1 MKKIV
6 ALVGFV
12 TIIAT
17 ACGGDSG
24 YSQEEV
30 DALADAAVSEALA
43 DAEEAEAAAE
53 EADQVARQEALSVA
67 VESCFES
74 YPYWDNRDHDYTT
87 IDEAGL
93 LIQGTPTTSVGS
105 DTYRDALRAASNGE
119 HYAGWRGITS
129 PEIRCIL
136 EGLGAPE
143 SLITRIMSTGVEQ
156 GTVEGEWDGYEAS
169 WTEFDSGRLQVFIA
183 VQS

>member
-67 VESCFES
+67 VASCFES
-74 YPYWDNRDHDYTT
+74 YPRWDHRDHDYTT

-93 LIQGTPTTSVGS
+93 LIQGATSLS
-105 DTYRDALRAASNGE
+105 SAAFLDASRAITNGE
-119 HYAGWRGITS
+119 HYADWKGITD
-129 PEIRCIL
+129 PEIECIL
-136 EGLGAPE
+136 EELGAPE

-169 WTEFDSGRLQVFIA
+169 WTQFDSGRLQVFIA